1 MCVWIKGGIVRN
13 EGETQV
19 RDRGVIVDIGNIR
32 KRGNCRRSYRS
43 FVVRRSNRVFS
54 VLDEFEP
61 SFYGQS
67 FFEYNGVLMISL
79 KKKYGG
85 CKYFSFFKIGACNA
99 RWITGIIDK
108 QHLRIIL
115 QA

>member
-1 MCVWIKGGIVRN
+1 M
-13 EGETQV
+13 

-61 SFYGQS
+61 SFYGPS
-67 FFEYNGVLMISL
+67 FFEFFENGDLMISL

-85 CKYFSFFKIGACNA
+85 CKYFSFFKIGTCNA
-99 RWITGIIDK
+99 DGS
-108 QHLRIIL
+108 QG
-115 QA
+115 